1 MKQSDIGKGPIQ
13 PNPRNP
19 ILKALKHPNSR
30 AAAIAA
36 KCADCVGCNLNH
48 LESGFR
54 RSIAECELNHCP
66 LHQFCPFTDKRG
78 LKDNRGSFAI
88 PSCRPDIEE

>member
-1 MKQSDIGKGPIQ
+1 MKLSKIVKDPIQ

-19 ILKALKHPNSR
+19 IRKALKHPNSR

-66 LHQFCPFTDKRG
+66 LHQFRPYTAKTSLKSTQSDVRG
-78 LKDNRGSFAI
+78 PI
-88 PSCRPDIEE
+88 

>member
-19 ILKALKHPNSR
+19 IRKALKHPNSR

-36 KCADCVGCNLNH
+36 KCADCIGCNLNH

-54 RSIAECELNHCP
+54 RSIAECELYHCP
-66 LHQFCPFTDKRG
+66 LHQFRPFTDKRG

-88 PSCRPDIEE
+88 GSCRPDIEE

>member
-1 MKQSDIGKGPIQ
+1 MKLSNNVKGPPQ
-13 PNPRNP
+13 ANLRNP

-48 LESGFR
+48 LEPGFR
-54 RSIAECELNHCP
+54 KSIAECEQDHCS
-66 LHQFCPFTDKRG
+66 LHQFRPYTNKRV
-78 LKDNRGSFAI
+78 LKDIQGGSTSHI
-88 PSCRPDIEE
+88 RRSRTET